1 MKWAK
6 LFFSFRGRV
15 STAGYWLV
23 SLTWFVLAIVLYS
36 FWPASGMLGVPIGAD
51 HPVDA
56 VYLLAAVPLLAS
68 GFAVIVKRLHDR
80 NKSAWWLL
88 LFLVCPPV
96 MEAVASID
104 ALDAALT
111 VILMIL
117 SIAISLWAFIE
128 LGFASGTAGANRYGP
143 EPSDGAAAVGDV
155 RMEPRP
161 RPGDDL
167 MF

>member
-23 SLTWFVLAIVLYS
+23 SLTWFVAAMVAYNLWTPPGTS
-36 FWPASGMLGVPIGAD
+36 EVPIGAN
-51 HPVDA
+51 HLVDA
-56 VYLLAAVPLLAS
+56 VYILAAVPLFAS
-68 GFAVIVKRLHDR
+68 CFAVVVKRLHDR

-88 LFLVCPPV
+88 LFLVCPLV
-96 MEAVASID
+96 MEAIASID

-117 SIAISLWAFIE
+117 SIAISGWAFIE
-128 LGFASGTAGANRYGP
+128 LGFASGTAGANRYGL
-143 EPSDGAAAVGDV
+143 EPDGAADDDV